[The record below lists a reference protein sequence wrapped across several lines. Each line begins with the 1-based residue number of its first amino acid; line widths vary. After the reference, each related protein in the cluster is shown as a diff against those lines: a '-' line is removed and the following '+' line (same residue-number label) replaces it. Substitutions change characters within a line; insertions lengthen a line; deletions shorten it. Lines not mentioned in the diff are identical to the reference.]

1 MRVKKIE
8 LKDGKIEKKN
18 VKEFTQVKSNGSYR
32 TLGLQD
38 ELVEMLKEHKE
49 AQKKLAKKSNKE
61 FKETDWV
68 FTTNTYNAYVSDY
81 IWDKVKKVMYAI
93 KIKDYD
99 KLSTHNLRHT
109 FCTLGLRDGTNI
121 EDMKNVM
128 GHADVATTMIYM
140 HAQKEKVIEDS
151 KKIANNFA
159 KYL

>member
-49 AQKKLAKKSNKE
+49 AQKKLAKKNNKE

>member
-38 ELVEMLKEHKE
+38 EFVEMLKEHKE
-49 AQKKLAKKSNKE
+49 AQKKLAKKNNKE

>member
-49 AQKKLAKKSNKE
+49 AQKKLAKKNNKE

-128 GHADVATTMIYM
+128 GHADVATTMLYM